1 MSLTK
6 LNTLGFLMHVKLSHC
21 ILVFICAAVSIGNNL
36 SQRQLMC
43 VSMMTALAENGAD
56 VNFQNNVG
64 KTA

>member
-1 MSLTK
+1 
-6 LNTLGFLMHVKLSHC
+6 MHVKLSHC